1 MPGLSCR
8 ANAGAGAMKRWS
20 FDAEDH
26 VVGVG
31 WSPDSALVAVLTGSG
46 TLFILESRDGGVI
59 HELTEAHAIGALTL
73 DWSEAG
79 LATGG
84 QDGKIRLWD
93 AARGSVLET
102 FDGAD
107 GDRCI
112 WVEEVRWSPDGTRL
126 ATRAGKVLRVWKPGA
141 GERFLEYGEHST
153 TISALCWRPDS
164 KGISVGLYGGA
175 FFYRLSE
182 NKPHREI
189 RWKGSI
195 LSLAWSPNARYLA
208 AGTQEATVNF
218 WKLPYRV
225 GEELNMSGYSNK
237 IKELAWDPA
246 SRFLATGG
254 SEVVTVWDVSGKG
267 PRGTRPKELHRHT
280 KKVTLLAWQSQGGL
294 LLSGSADGTSVL
306 WNPEGSHE
314 PLYENS
320 LGGVVTCATWAFGD
334 RSVVIGSAS
343 GQVEIWGA
351 APRLRRIAD
360 SQ

>member
-1 MPGLSCR
+1 MPGLTCR
-8 ANAGAGAMKRWS
+8 ANAGAGTMKRWS
-20 FDAEDH
+20 FDSQDH

-31 WSPDSALVAVLTGSG
+31 CSPDRGLAAALTGSG
-46 TLFILESRDGGVI
+46 TLFILDSLDGSVI
-59 HELTEAHAIGALTL
+59 HALVEAHAIGALTL
-73 DWSEAG
+73 DWAEGG

-93 AARGSVLET
+93 PALGSVLET

-107 GDRCI
+107 GNRCN

-126 ATRAGKVLRVWKPGA
+126 ASRAGKALRIWKPGA
-141 GERFLEYGEHST
+141 GDRYLEYGEHSN

-164 KGISVGLYGGA
+164 KGIAVGLYGGA
-175 FFYRLSE
+175 YFYRLNE
-182 NKPHREI
+182 NKPHQEI

-237 IKELAWDPA
+237 IKELAWDRA

-267 PRGTRPKELHRHT
+267 PRGTRPKELNRHT
-280 KKVTLLAWQSQGGL
+280 KKVTLLAWQCQGGL
-294 LLSGSADGTSVL
+294 LLSGSADGTAVL
-306 WNPEGSHE
+306 WNPERSHE

-320 LGGVVTCATWAFGD
+320 LGGVVTCAAWASED
-334 RSVVIGSAS
+334 RAAVIGSAS
-343 GQVEIWGA
+343 GQVEMWGA
-351 APRLRRIAD
+351 APPANSR
-360 SQ
+360 